1 MNKKRKALLALPII
15 VVVVVVG
22 YTLVLGIAPGF
33 DDPTLEFPISETDR
47 IVRLSA
53 YHTPDWGEPG
63 VFHSGIDLVISE
75 NVTIVSPVTGTVV
88 GVSEHINPYAGNM
101 LFEISIAVNWAWTV
115 QLVIEPGFL
124 DETNNSLQS
133 SMIDAEFGQRV
144 EPGDALATLLFSENY
159 PHLHYMLGGFGSDVC
174 AYNYSSP
181 AAKSTF
187 ESIASTSNS
196 TIFYPHP
203 APNVLMS
210 PLVLIPL
217 VLTGIYVIVVIVV
230 FRRGST

>member
-15 VVVVVVG
+15 VILVLVG

-33 DDPTLEFPISETDR
+33 DDPVLEFPISETDR

-63 VFHSGIDLVISE
+63 VFHSGIDLVISD
-75 NVTIVSPVTGTVV
+75 NVTIVSPATGTVV
-88 GVSEHINPYAGNM
+88 GLSEHLNPYAGNM
-101 LFEISIAVNWAWTV
+101 LFEISIAVNWAWVV

-133 SMIDAEFGQRV
+133 TMIEAEFGQRV
-144 EPGDALATLLFSENY
+144 ESGVALATLLFSENY
-159 PHLHYMLGGFGSDVC
+159 PHLHYMVGYFGSDVC
-174 AYNYSSP
+174 AYNYSSS
-181 AAKSTF
+181 AARSTF
-187 ESIASTSNS
+187 ETIATTSNS

-203 APNVLMS
+203 SPNPLTS

-217 VLTGIYVIVVIVV
+217 VMLGVYAIVVIAV
-230 FRRGST
+230 FRRPSK